1 MHFFAPGY
9 WVLRGL
15 RCHRHRFFLSLSL
28 SYALHHMGL
37 AICHALNGPPML
49 FTLWSAAVILA
60 SGLFV
65 VLSGQSLVPYLRAT
79 SNHTTIP
86 VSVPQPRSL
95 TNELSRHGLWLAG
108 AVPIGLILFYLS
120 YIGPYLE
127 VPADIWAHLGSMQE
141 LFNQYFIEEQP
152 MDGQLTHFVN
162 NQKGLWYFTL
172 PWLADLLNARVE
184 LLIQPLSLIN
194 SAIFLTGIYLFSLH
208 VLKDLAFERRYW
220 LLASALS
227 VGFCFLHFGVNIF
240 SYIRYYVAAPAFL
253 NYLIFLGTI
262 LIFCDVIRGQLK
274 SPLYLLFVSI
284 NLVSMLFIH
293 LQELLFTGV
302 MLIGLSLYFLLRP
315 LPIQPQPMLSEIE
328 MRPLGLTVIALGRAL
343 CWAILGATVLS
354 LAISFLALDWVAERK
369 YPFLIPL
376 SSTLPVL
383 KQLYVS
389 NPTFQPYHAVTV
401 WGVVVYLLC
410 LLRFRFLAVSPIL
423 LIGMLSP
430 VITLFN
436 PLFVEFFLRFSTPEP
451 FWRFI
456 YVVPLY
462 LAGGAISARLLQDL
476 VQTQSLTRR
485 IVPLGG
491 IVILLVLLMPLSIP
505 GIHTHYSRAHTLQSI
520 SPDNTSEHWTD
531 LFIYLRSLSTR
542 RQILTDPITGYLTRG
557 LTPHDYSGLKYED
570 FPWGD
575 YKNFNENLE
584 QDDAFDRY
592 IGWLF
597 IVNQREGGLSEN
609 GRLSNHWPADKL
621 KIKRYYSDDL
631 FRHLKR
637 NRNRFR
643 VLWQAN
649 NVTVYEII
657 ERPL

>member
-1 MHFFAPGY
+1 
-9 WVLRGL
+9 
-15 RCHRHRFFLSLSL
+15 
-28 SYALHHMGL
+28 
-37 AICHALNGPPML
+37 ML
-49 FTLWSAAVILA
+49 FTLWSAVVLLA

-65 VLSGQSLVPYLRAT
+65 VLSGQNLVPSLGTT
-79 SNHTTIP
+79 SNHATIP
-86 VSVPQPRSL
+86 VSARQPRSL
-95 TNELSRHGLWLAG
+95 TDALSSHDLWLFG
-108 AVPIGLILFYLS
+108 ALPIGLILVYLS

-152 MDGQLTHFVN
+152 MDGPLQHFVN
-162 NQKGLWYFTL
+162 AQKGLWYFTL
-172 PWLADLLNARVE
+172 PWLADLLNTRVE
-184 LLIQPLSLIN
+184 LLMQPLSLIN

-220 LLASALS
+220 LIASALS

-274 SPLYLLFVSI
+274 APLYLFFMSI
-284 NLVSMLFIH
+284 NLASMLFIH
-293 LQELLFTGV
+293 LQELLFAGV

-315 LPIQPQPMLSEIE
+315 LPIQPPPMLWEIK
-328 MRPLGLTVIALGRAL
+328 MPPLGLSAITLGRVL
-343 CWAILGATVLS
+343 CWAILGATVLTLTVS
-354 LAISFLALDWVAERK
+354 LFHRDSLVTPESPLVEH
-369 YPFLIPL
+369 FLISL
-376 SSTLPVL
+376 SSTLPLL
-383 KQLYVS
+383 KHLHVI

-401 WGVVVYLLC
+401 WGVLVYLLC

-476 VQTQSLTRR
+476 VQNQGLTRR

-505 GIHTHYSRAHTLQSI
+505 KWLEEELPGIQTHYSRAHTLQKI
-520 SPDNTSEHWTD
+520 ARDNTSTHWND
-531 LFIYLRSLSTR
+531 LFIYLRSLPTR
-542 RQILTDPITGYLTRG
+542 RHVLTDPITGYLTRG
-557 LTPHDYSGLKYED
+557 LTSHDYSGLKYEA
-570 FPWGD
+570 FPWGG
-575 YKNFNENLE
+575 YKNFNEDLE
-584 QDDAFDRY
+584 QDDAFDQY

-609 GRLSNHWPADKL
+609 GRLSNHWPEKSL
-621 KIKRYYSDDL
+621 KIKSYYSDDL
-631 FRHLKR
+631 FPHLKR
-637 NRNRFR
+637 NKDRFR

-649 NVTVYEII
+649 DVTVYEII
-657 ERPL
+657 ASPS

>member
-65 VLSGQSLVPYLRAT
+65 VLSGQSLVPYLRTT

-108 AVPIGLILFYLS
+108 AVPIGLTLLYLS

-274 SPLYLLFVSI
+274 SPLYLFFMLI

-315 LPIQPQPMLSEIE
+315 LPMQPQPMLSEIE

-505 GIHTHYSRAHTLQSI
+505 GIHTHYARTHTLQRI

-531 LFIYLRSLSTR
+531 LFIYLRSLPAR
-542 RQILTDPITGYLTRG
+542 RRVLTDPITGYLTRG
-557 LTPHDYSGLKYED
+557 LTPHDYSGIKYED

-609 GRLSNHWPADKL
+609 GRLSNHWTADKL
-621 KIKRYYSDDL
+621 KITRYYSDDL

>member
-1 MHFFAPGY
+1 
-9 WVLRGL
+9 
-15 RCHRHRFFLSLSL
+15 
-28 SYALHHMGL
+28 MGL
-37 AICHALNGPPML
+37 AICHALNGPPVL

-86 VSVPQPRSL
+86 VSVRQPRSL
-95 TNELSRHGLWLAG
+95 TNELSGHGLWLAG

-141 LFNQYFIEEQP
+141 LFNQYFIEEQT
-152 MDGQLTHFVN
+152 MDGQLKHFAWD
-162 NQKGLWYFTL
+162 QRGLWYFTL

-184 LLIQPLSLIN
+184 LLIQPLSLVN

-220 LLASALS
+220 LLASGLS

-240 SYIRYYVAAPAFL
+240 SYLRYYVAAPAFL
-253 NYLIFLGTI
+253 NYLIFLGTT
-262 LIFCDVIRGQLK
+262 LIFCDVVRGQLK
-274 SPLYLLFVSI
+274 SPLYLLFMSI

-293 LQELLFTGV
+293 VQEVLFTGV
-302 MLIGLSLYFLLRP
+302 MLIGLSLYFLFWPLTIQSQPKLSKIEIRP
-315 LPIQPQPMLSEIE
+315 T
-328 MRPLGLTVIALGRAL
+328 GLTVIALGRAL
-343 CWAILGATVLS
+343 CWAILGATVLT
-354 LAISFLALDWVAERK
+354 LAISFLDRDWVTVPRTPLIE
-369 YPFLIPL
+369 YFLIPL

-383 KQLYVS
+383 KNLYVS
-389 NPTFQPYHAVTV
+389 NPTDKVYHAVTL

-410 LLRFRFLAVSPIL
+410 LLRFRFLAISPIL

-436 PLFVEFFLRFSTPEP
+436 PLFVEFFLFHKTPEP

-505 GIHTHYSRAHTLQSI
+505 GIQTHYSRAHTLQEI
-520 SPDNTSEHWTD
+520 SPDNTSTHWND
-531 LFIYLRSLSTR
+531 LCIYLRSLPAR
-542 RQILTDPITGYLTRG
+542 RHVLTDPITGYLTRG
-557 LTPHDYSGLKYED
+557 LTPHDYSGIKYED

-584 QDDAFDRY
+584 KDDVFDQY
-592 IGWLF
+592 VGWLF

-621 KIKRYYSDDL
+621 KIKRYYSGDL

-649 NVTVYEII
+649 DITVYEIL
-657 ERPL
+657 ERPS

>member
-1 MHFFAPGY
+1 
-9 WVLRGL
+9 V
-15 RCHRHRFFLSLSL
+15 
-28 SYALHHMGL
+28 
-37 AICHALNGPPML
+37 L
-49 FTLWSAAVILA
+49 FTLWSAATLLA

-65 VLSGQSLVPYLRAT
+65 VLSGQSLMPYLRDT
-79 SNHTTIP
+79 SNQTTIP

-95 TNELSRHGLWLAG
+95 TDVLSRHSLWLAG
-108 AVPIGLILFYLS
+108 ALPIGLILVYLS

-141 LFNQYFIEEQP
+141 LFNQYFIDKQP
-152 MDGQLTHFVN
+152 MDGQLKWFVSG
-162 NQKGLWYFTL
+162 QKGLWYFTL
-172 PWLADLLNARVE
+172 PWLSDLLNARVE
-184 LLIQPLSLIN
+184 LLIQPLSLVN

-274 SPLYLLFVSI
+274 SPLYLCFVSI

-315 LPIQPQPMLSEIE
+315 LPIQLQPMLTEKE
-328 MRPLGLTVIALGRAL
+328 MRPLGLSDVALGRAL

-354 LAISFLALDWVAERK
+354 LAISFLTLNWVAERK
-369 YPFLIPL
+369 FPFLIPL

-383 KQLYVS
+383 KHLYVS
-389 NPTFQPYHAVTV
+389 NPTFQPYHAVTI
-401 WGVVVYLLC
+401 WGLVVYLLC
-410 LLRFRFLAVSPIL
+410 LVRWRFLAVSPIL

-462 LAGGAISARLLQDL
+462 LAGGAISARLLRDL
-476 VQTQSLTRR
+476 VQSQSLTQR
-485 IVPLGG
+485 IAPLGG

-505 GIHTHYSRAHTLQSI
+505 GIHHHARTHTLQQI
-520 SPDNTSEHWTD
+520 SPDNTSEHWND
-531 LFIYLRSLSTR
+531 LFIYLRSLPER
-542 RQILTDPITGYLTRG
+542 RHVLTDPITGYQIRG
-557 LTPHDYSGLKYED
+557 LTPHDYFGIKYED
-570 FPWGD
+570 FSYSA

-592 IGWLF
+592 VGWLF
-597 IVNQREGGLSEN
+597 VVNQREGGLSEN
-609 GRLSNHWPADKL
+609 GRLSNHWTADKL
-621 KIKRYYSDDL
+621 RIKRYYSDDL

-637 NRNRFR
+637 NRDRFR
-643 VLWQAN
+643 VLWRAN
-649 NVTVYEII
+649 NVTVYEIR